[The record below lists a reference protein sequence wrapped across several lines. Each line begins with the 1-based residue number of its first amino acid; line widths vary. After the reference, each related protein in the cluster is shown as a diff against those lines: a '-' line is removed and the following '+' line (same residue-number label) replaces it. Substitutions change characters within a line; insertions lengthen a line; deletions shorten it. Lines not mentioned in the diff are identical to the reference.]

1 MPMKRRPCFCM
12 SLAVITISSFIVMT
26 VSCRSVQN
34 HESEFGGVVSAA
46 TSEAAAAGAEILE
59 AGGNAVDAAV
69 AVSFALAVT
78 EPAMSGLGGQ
88 TQILIH
94 SPNREPLAING
105 TSFSPQATPERA
117 TAEDIAGHRA
127 TTIPSTVRTLA
138 YAMKKYGSGRISWPQ
153 ALAPAIRY
161 AEEGFVVGR
170 FRALVWSSHVEDL
183 HQHPATESLF
193 LKKDGASPAE
203 GELWQQPILA
213 KTLRR
218 LAEHGAEDFYTGKI
232 AREIAADMAS
242 NGGWITL
249 EDLQNVPQ
257 PVELPALKGSYR
269 DWTVFTLPP
278 PGSGWVVLQILN
290 LLERSPVD
298 ELLPASPQRLFHL
311 AKAIQIGQTN
321 RRNNPIKNLIDY
333 SDEVADRISKDTAKL
348 LQESE
353 DSAASGETTHF
364 SVVDATGMAVS
375 VTASINAYFGARV
388 ASPNLGFL
396 YNDYMHEFEIG
407 KPEHPFALRPHAMP
421 YSSMSPTILAKNGEA
436 HLVLG
441 SPGSSRIISAV
452 AQVIQLWVDAGIGI
466 ENAVAAKRI
475 HVVPDDKLYI
485 EAPDLAD
492 SVLAAFTQRGYQ
504 ITEPRMDLVN
514 GELNPYFGGVHAIAR
529 EKGKWVGTADPRRD
543 GAVKY
548 SKSPKLH

>member
-1 MPMKRRPCFCM
+1 MKRRPIFCT
-12 SLAVITISSFIVMT
+12 SLAVITTASFIAMT
-26 VSCRSVQN
+26 ISCRSVQN
-34 HESEFGGVVSAA
+34 HESEFAGVVSAA
-46 TSEAAAAGAEILE
+46 TPEAADAGAEILA

-88 TQILIH
+88 TQILVH
-94 SPNREPLAING
+94 APNREPLAING
-105 TSFSPQATPERA
+105 TSFSPQATPESA

-138 YAMKKYGSGRISWPQ
+138 HAMKKYGSGKISWPQ
-153 ALAPAIRY
+153 ALAPAIRC
-161 AEEGFVVGR
+161 AEAGFVVGR
-170 FRALVWSSHVEDL
+170 FRALVWASHAEDL
-183 HQHPATESLF
+183 RRHPATASLF
-193 LKKDGASPAE
+193 LKKDGASPGE
-203 GELWQQPILA
+203 GELWKQPVLT

-218 LAEHGAEDFYTGKI
+218 LAEHGAEDFYTGEI
-232 AREIAADMAS
+232 AREIAADMAG

-298 ELLPASPQRLFHL
+298 ELLPTSPQRLFRL
-311 AKAIQIGQTN
+311 AQALQIGQTS

-333 SDEVADRISKDTAKL
+333 HDEAADRISKDTARR
-348 LQESE
+348 LQEREIS
-353 DSAASGETTHF
+353 STSGETTHF
-364 SVVDATGMAVS
+364 SVVDGNGVAVS
-375 VTASINAYFGARV
+375 VTASVNAYFGARV

-396 YNDYMHEFEIG
+396 YNDYMNEFEIG
-407 KPEHPFALRPHAMP
+407 QPDHPFALRPYGMP
-421 YSSMSPTILAKNGEA
+421 YSSMSPTILAKNGKA
-436 HLVLG
+436 HLALG
-441 SPGSSRIISAV
+441 SPGSARIISAV
-452 AQVIQLWVDAGIGI
+452 AQVIQLCVDAGIGI
-466 ENAVAAKRI
+466 ESAVAAKRI
-475 HVVPDDKLYI
+475 HVVPDDKLYL

-492 SVLAAFTQRGYQ
+492 SVRTALAQRGYQ

-514 GELNPYFGGVHAIAR
+514 GDLNPYFGGVHAIAR
-529 EKGKWVGTADPRRD
+529 ENGKWIGAADPRRD

-548 SKSPKLH
+548 AKIMTK

>member
-1 MPMKRRPCFCM
+1 M
-12 SLAVITISSFIVMT
+12 SLAAITTASFIAMT
-26 VSCRSVQN
+26 ISCRSIQN
-34 HESEFGGVVSAA
+34 HESELGGVVSAA
-46 TSEAAAAGAEILE
+46 TPEAADAGAEILA
-59 AGGNAVDAAV
+59 AGGNAVDTAV

-94 SPNREPLAING
+94 APNREPRAING
-105 TSFSPQATPERA
+105 TSFSPRATPEHA

-138 YAMKKYGSGRISWPQ
+138 HAMKKYGSGKISWPQ

-170 FRALVWSSHVEDL
+170 FRALVWASHVDDL
-183 HQHPATESLF
+183 RRHPATKSLF
-193 LKKDGASPAE
+193 LKKDGASPGE
-203 GELWQQPILA
+203 GELWQQPVLA
-213 KTLRR
+213 KTLRH
-218 LAEHGAEDFYTGKI
+218 LAEHGAEDFYTGEI
-232 AREIAADMAS
+232 ARGIAADMAG

-249 EDLQNVPQ
+249 EDLQNVPP
-257 PVELPALKGSYR
+257 PVELPALTGSYR
-269 DWTVFTLPP
+269 DWSIFTLPP

-311 AKAIQIGQTN
+311 AKAIQAGQTS
-321 RRNNPIKNLIDY
+321 RRNNPIKNLLDY
-333 SDEVADRISKDTAKL
+333 HSEAADRISKDTAKRL
-348 LQESE
+348 HESE
-353 DSAASGETTHF
+353 DSASSGETTHF
-364 SVVDATGMAVS
+364 SVVDGSGMAVS
-375 VTASINAYFGARV
+375 VTASVNAYFGARV
-388 ASPNLGFL
+388 ASSNLGFL
-396 YNDYMHEFEIG
+396 YNDYMNEFEIG
-407 KPEHPFALRPHAMP
+407 KPEHPFALRPGGMP
-421 YSSMSPTILAKNGEA
+421 YSSMSPTILAKNGKA

-441 SPGSSRIISAV
+441 SPGSARIISAV
-452 AQVIQLWVDAGIGI
+452 AQVIQLWVDAGSGI

-475 HVVPDDKLYI
+475 HVVPDAKLYI

-504 ITEPRMDLVN
+504 ITEPRQDLLN
-514 GELNPYFGGVHAIAR
+514 GDLNPYFGGVHAIAR
-529 EKGKWVGTADPRRD
+529 ENGKWIGAADPRRD

-548 SKSPKLH
+548 ANAVKLH